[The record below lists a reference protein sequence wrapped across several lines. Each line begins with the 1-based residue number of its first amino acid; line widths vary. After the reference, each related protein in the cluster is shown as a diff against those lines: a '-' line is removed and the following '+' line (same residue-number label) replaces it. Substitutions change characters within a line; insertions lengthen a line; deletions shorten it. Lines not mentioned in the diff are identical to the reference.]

1 MSLKNFI
8 CVFFVLI
15 TTNVLSQTEQTVVDE
30 IIVVSNRVPVP
41 LEKITTSVTLLSEE
55 EIKSYGNLS
64 LKDVLRQTP
73 AIGTTSNGGIGATS
87 SIRIRGEEGFRTLVL
102 FDELRLSD
110 PSAPQVN
117 TPIEHVLSNGI
128 TKVEILRGPQG
139 LSYGAD
145 AGGIVSL
152 SSRPEQEGFN
162 VGLDR
167 QFGSFG
173 TEQGSVALT
182 ADNEKLDFSLF
193 ASELNVDGYNAR
205 TSDSVLADDDGYE
218 NETVHMRLGA
228 NLTDNL
234 RLQAV
239 HRNVD
244 GRTEY
249 DGCFSGT
256 TVHDCDSLYDL
267 SASRMSLEY
276 DSAAYSHTLAYSE
289 SKTDRNDFA
298 LGALS
303 FGSQGKLNR
312 FEYVG
317 SAKNLQGFDI
327 VFGIDLEEEINGAL
341 ERDNKG
347 YYIEYI
353 SDFSS
358 NLFLTA
364 GARRDENDDFGDH
377 TSFRA
382 SGAYLLNWDNSRIKF
397 KASYGSGLRAPSLY
411 EIDYNSGPWSYPP
424 ASNTN
429 LSEEVSRGFEY
440 GFEYLRNNNL
450 RVELTAFDQEVEDA
464 IFFDLAGFSGYLQD
478 KGTSKSQGIEMDGSY
493 SLSDTISFT
502 ANYTF
507 NDTER
512 PNGLQRI
519 RRPKNL
525 FNFGLNYQSSS
536 EKLRLNA
543 FYRGSRDSVDEQF
556 GSVIDLVNF
565 EVLDITGSYQL
576 SSNVEIFAR
585 IENVLNEKYQE
596 IIGYISPER
605 ASYLGVRLNF

>member
-1 MSLKNFI
+1 
-8 CVFFVLI
+8 
-15 TTNVLSQTEQTVVDE
+15 
-30 IIVVSNRVPVP
+30 
-41 LEKITTSVTLLSEE
+41 
-55 EIKSYGNLS
+55 
-64 LKDVLRQTP
+64 
-73 AIGTTSNGGIGATS
+73 
-87 SIRIRGEEGFRTLVL
+87 
-102 FDELRLSD
+102 
-110 PSAPQVN
+110 
-117 TPIEHVLSNGI
+117 
-128 TKVEILRGPQG
+128 
-139 LSYGAD
+139 
-145 AGGIVSL
+145 
-152 SSRPEQEGFN
+152 
-162 VGLDR
+162 
-167 QFGSFG
+167 
-173 TEQGSVALT
+173 
-182 ADNEKLDFSLF
+182 
-193 ASELNVDGYNAR
+193 
-205 TSDSVLADDDGYE
+205 
-218 NETVHMRLGA
+218 
-228 NLTDNL
+228 
-234 RLQAV
+234 
-239 HRNVD
+239 
-244 GRTEY
+244 
-249 DGCFSGT
+249 
-256 TVHDCDSLYDL
+256 
-267 SASRMSLEY
+267 MSLEY
-276 DSAAYSHTLAYSE
+276 DSGAYSHTLAYSE

-303 FGSQGKLNR
+303 FGSQGQLNR

-327 VFGIDLEEEINGAL
+327 VFGIDVEEEINGPL

-353 SDFSS
+353 SDFSN

-382 SGAYLLNWDNSRIKF
+382 SGAYLLNWDNSRVKF

-502 ANYTF
+502 ANYTY

-556 GSVIDLVNF
+556 GSVVDLVNF
-565 EVLDITGSYQL
+565 EVLDITGRYQL

-596 IIGYISPER
+596 VIGYISPER